1 VKERPTVAPS
11 ISGAPS
17 PRKCDDGAREVTRTT
32 SARTPPSETDAIAY
46 LRRRNLH
53 LPVAGVA
60 AGDLHSSFDDK
71 RGRSRQHEAIDILA
85 PRETPVHAIDD
96 GCVAR
101 LFESQAGG
109 ITLYQFDPTRT
120 YTYYYAHLERYADEI
135 DEGDAV
141 TRGQVIGYV
150 GTSGNAP
157 PDTPHL
163 HLAIFILGPE
173 KRWWQGTPID
183 PYDVWRAGAAP
194 AAR

>member
-1 VKERPTVAPS
+1 
-11 ISGAPS
+11 
-17 PRKCDDGAREVTRTT
+17 
-32 SARTPPSETDAIAY
+32 
-46 LRRRNLH
+46 
-53 LPVAGVA
+53 
-60 AGDLHSSFDDK
+60 
-71 RGRSRQHEAIDILA
+71 
-85 PRETPVHAIDD
+85 VHAIDD